1 MEGREQPPALQE
13 LQELLGFVVERIQ
26 KQLQDEMQER
36 QLVMGTT
43 LSMLYLWRKEYIIW
57 QETGSRSFY
66 ASNVRSETVRRIQV
80 ELYTAKEYTET
91 LEKLLK
97 VLEDN
102 EVAFEDP
109 VPDYDRETKRF
120 RYIVECEVL

>member
-1 MEGREQPPALQE
+1 
-13 LQELLGFVVERIQ
+13 
-26 KQLQDEMQER
+26 MQEFKK
-36 QLVMGTT
+36 
-43 LSMLYLWRKEYIIW
+43 MLETVLEEVYHFEAWQEAGEEYIIW
-57 QETGSRSFY
+57 QETGSRSYY
-66 ASNVRSETVRRIQV
+66 ASGIRSETVQRIQV
-80 ELYTAKEYTET
+80 ELYTAKEYQEP

>member
-1 MEGREQPPALQE
+1 MS
-13 LQELLGFVVERIQ
+13 
-26 KQLQDEMQER
+26 LQDFKRILETVLEEVYHFEAWQET
-36 QLVMGTT
+36 GE
-43 LSMLYLWRKEYIIW
+43 EYIIW

-80 ELYTAKEYTET
+80 ELYTEKEYSET